1 MNDNRNLIIAI
12 MLSAL
17 VLIGWNTAMQTFY
30 PQPEKSAEA
39 AEVVDAPTETATAP
53 TGTGPA
59 PGSDSAA
66 DAPAASGQ
74 GAPIEATQPVRD
86 LDAELATAGRVPIE
100 APGLAGSIN
109 LRGAL
114 VDDVVLKRHLATLE
128 GGGEEPVRM
137 FAPAG
142 TEAQYFAQFGWVG
155 SGASFPTRDT
165 VWRVAD
171 NARLTPETPV
181 TLQWTAPDGTGYAI
195 RFEIDDDYMINA
207 TQTVANRSAEQ
218 IVAQPFGIVNRTDR
232 FADDGTWIIHS
243 GPIGAFDD
251 AVNFDI
257 GYDDL
262 VDEGRT
268 SGNGDVDWIGFTDH
282 YWLSALIPQAG
293 AEADADFRSL
303 GNSLFRADVVYR
315 PTAVAAGQTLT
326 RTTQLFA
333 GAKEND
339 VLDAYEDGGIVN
351 FGHAID
357 WGWFE
362 WFERP
367 FLWILKQLESL
378 SGNFGVAIILLTV
391 IIRFFLFPIAQKQ
404 FASMAAMRAIQPK
417 MKAIQERYKDD
428 KPKMQQEVM
437 ALYKKEKV
445 NPLGGC
451 LPIFIQIPIFFAL
464 YKVLML
470 SVEMR
475 HKPFVLWI
483 QDLSAP
489 DPAHI
494 LNLFGL
500 LPFEPPALLAI
511 GPLAILL
518 GLTMFLQFRMN
529 PIADPVQEQIFKI
542 MPWVLMFVMAPFAA
556 GLLLYW
562 VTNNVLT
569 LAQQKYLYSK
579 NPQLREMAL
588 KEKEEKRRKL
598 AEEKG

>member
-1 MNDNRNLIIAI
+1 MNDNRNLIIAVI
-12 MLSAL
+12 LSAL
-17 VLIGWNTAMQTFY
+17 VLFGWDAVMNRFY
-30 PQPEKSAEA
+30 PQPDTA
-39 AEVVDAPTETATAP
+39 AEVAEAVDAPVEGAASAPPAATS
-53 TGTGPA
+53 GPA
-59 PGSDSAA
+59 PGTAT
-66 DAPAASGQ
+66 Q
-74 GAPIEATQPVRD
+74 NAPIQATQPKRD
-86 LDAELATAGRVPIE
+86 LDTELASAGRVKIE
-100 APGLAGSIN
+100 APSLAGSIN
-109 LRGAL
+109 LKGAL
-114 VDDVVLKRHLATLE
+114 IDDLVLRRHTTTIE
-128 GGGEEPVRM
+128 DGEEDPVRL

-155 SGASFPTRDT
+155 SGASFPDSKT
-165 VWRVAD
+165 VWEVAD

-195 RFEIDDDYMINA
+195 RFEIDDDYMIQA
-207 TQTVANRSAEQ
+207 TQTVANRGSNAM
-218 IVAQPFGIVNRTDR
+218 VAQPFAVINRTDR
-232 FADDGTWIIHS
+232 FADKSTWIMHT

-251 AVNFDI
+251 AVEFGI
-257 GYDDL
+257 GYDD
-262 VDEGRT
+262 VEEAGTARGEGDT
-268 SGNGDVDWIGFTDH
+268 DWIGFTDH
-282 YWLSALIPQAG
+282 YWLSALIPQQG
-293 AEADADFRSL
+293 ASTNSDFRTL
-303 GNSLFRADVVYR
+303 GNTLFRADLVYD
-315 PTAVAAGQTLT
+315 PSNVAAGATLT
-326 RTTQLFA
+326 RTTDLFA
-333 GAKEND
+333 GAKED
-339 VLDAYEDGGIVN
+339 GVLDAYEDAGIAN

-367 FLWILKQLESL
+367 FLWILKQLYAL

-391 IIRFFLFPIAQKQ
+391 LIRAALFPIAQKQ

-417 MKAIQERYKDD
+417 MKALQERYKDD

-451 LPIFIQIPIFFAL
+451 LPIFIQMPIFFAL

-470 SVEMR
+470 SVELR

-483 QDLSAP
+483 KDLSAP
-489 DPAHI
+489 DPAHV

-500 LPFEPPALLAI
+500 LPFDPPGLLAI

-518 GLTMFLQFRMN
+518 GITMYFQFSMN
-529 PIADPVQEQIFKI
+529 PISDPVQEKIFKF

-562 VTNNVLT
+562 VTNNILT

-588 KEKEEKRRKL
+588 KEREEKRKAL
-598 AEEKG
+598 EAKG

>member
-12 MLSAL
+12 ILSAL
-17 VLIGWNTAMQTFY
+17 ILIGWDTAMNTFY
-30 PQPEKSAEA
+30 PQPEKA
-39 AEVVDAPTETATAP
+39 AEVVEGANAPSEVAAAP
-53 TGTGPA
+53 TGTSPA
-59 PGSDSAA
+59 PGSAGIDTG
-66 DAPAASGQ
+66 PAASGQ
-74 GAPIEATQPVRD
+74 GAPIEATQQMRD
-86 LDAELATAGRVPIE
+86 LDSELASAGRVPIA

-114 VDDVVLKRHLATLE
+114 IDDLVLPRHLATLE
-128 GGGEEPVRM
+128 DGSEDPVRM

-142 TEAQYFAQFGWVG
+142 TEAQHFAQFGWVG

-165 VWRVAD
+165 VWQVAD
-171 NARLTPETPV
+171 NAQLTPDTPV

-195 RFEIDDDYMINA
+195 RFAIDDEYMITA
-207 TQTVANRSAEQ
+207 TQSVANRSAEQ
-218 IVAQPFGIVNRTDR
+218 ISVQPFGIVNRTDR
-232 FADDGTWIIHS
+232 FADEGTWIIHS

-262 VDEGRT
+262 VEDGQT
-268 SGNGDVDWIGFTDH
+268 SGKGEVDWIGFTDH
-282 YWLSALIPQAG
+282 YWLSALVPQTG
-293 AEADADFRSL
+293 AEADADFRSI
-303 GNSLFRADVVYR
+303 GNAIFRADLVYR
-315 PTAVAAGQTLT
+315 PAAVAAGQTLT
-326 RTTQLFA
+326 RSTQLFA

-339 VLDAYEDGGIVN
+339 VLDAYEDSGIVN

-391 IIRFFLFPIAQKQ
+391 LIRFLLFPIAQKQ
-404 FASMAAMRAIQPK
+404 FSSMAAMRAIQPK

-445 NPLGGC
+445 NPLSGC

-511 GPLAILL
+511 GPLALLL

-529 PIADPVQEQIFKI
+529 PISDPVQEQIFKI

-562 VTNNVLT
+562 VTNNILT

-579 NPQLREMAL
+579 NPQLRELAL

-598 AEEKG
+598 AEAKD